1 MTTYS
6 MDQSLLVTLRVHNPW
21 LDRPAEQARLL
32 AADLPS
38 PFLPRKKRLA
48 TGGGGAEL
56 VVGPRQAGKTT
67 WIRQGLSEQPD
78 SVLILHAE
86 EPRIRELCRS
96 PAEALHALRDALS
109 KDTLLVLEEVQHL
122 PDAPLFIKGLVDLQ
136 PKRKIV
142 ATGSS
147 SFQFQSKTRESMAG
161 RARRTLLLPF
171 SLEEISKLAD
181 RKRAA
186 AILEEELRGL
196 WSRLLVHG
204 GYPKPWFDPD
214 PVSELHHLTEAFVLK
229 DASDLHTI
237 DRPDA
242 FRKLLELAAADVGN
256 LVNLSAWASHAGVS
270 RDTVVRYLEIAADAH
285 ILRLVP
291 PFSGGKRAEITGTPK
306 VYLVDNGLRNTLFG
320 GFERIERRAD
330 AGALWEN
337 AVFSELLKR
346 TGLLDQ
352 IHFWRTKNGAEV
364 DFVVRR
370 DQKLLALEVKAGP
383 LPRPQL
389 TRAARSFIQAYRPA
403 CFGVVNASLSH
414 NDSWEGVPI
423 RYRRPWEIGDLL

>member
-1 MTTYS
+1 
-6 MDQSLLVTLRVHNPW
+6 MDQSLTIALRAHNPW
-21 LDRPAEQARLL
+21 LDQPDRQADLL

-38 PFLPRKKRLA
+38 PFLPRARRLDIRA
-48 TGGGGAEL
+48 GGAEL

-67 WIRQGLSEQPD
+67 WIRQGLSMRSEP
-78 SVLILHAE
+78 VLMLHAE

-96 PAEALHALRDALS
+96 PAEALHALSDVLS
-109 KDTLLVLEEVQHL
+109 EDTLLVLEEVQHL

-161 RARRTLLLPF
+161 RARRNLLLPF
-171 SLEEISKLAD
+171 SLQELSTLAD

-186 AILEEELRGL
+186 PILEEELRGL
-196 WSRLLVHG
+196 WSRLLVLG
-204 GYPKPWFDPD
+204 GYPRPWFDPD
-214 PVSELHHLTEAFVLK
+214 PVSELHRLTEAFVLK

-242 FRKLLELAAADVGN
+242 FRKLLELAAADTGN

-285 ILRLVP
+285 VLRLVP
-291 PFSGGKRAEITGTPK
+291 PFVGGKRAEITGTPK
-306 VYLVDNGLRNTLFG
+306 VYLIDNGLRNTLFG
-320 GFERIERRAD
+320 GFERVDRRAD
-330 AGALWEN
+330 AGSLWEN
-337 AVFSELLKR
+337 AVFAELLKR
-346 TGLLDQ
+346 TGLLDR
-352 IHFWRTKNGAEV
+352 IYFWRTKNGAEV
-364 DFVVRR
+364 DFIVRR
-370 DQKLLALEVKAGP
+370 DQKLLALEVKAGL

-389 TRAARSFIQAYRPA
+389 TRAARSFIQAYQPS
-403 CFGVVNASLSH
+403 CFGILNASL
-414 NDSWEGVPI
+414 NTDDTLEGVPI
-423 RYRRPWEIGDLL
+423 RYRRPWEIDDLLTAP